1 MFKKLLNFIKVT
13 KEEKTSTE
21 EVEIKDKVE
30 EENTTDFDIQTIDEN
45 KAVEIN
51 LNSKELEN
59 NIIEDVIEMKNEMKN
74 EKVEDIQLED
84 QVVVKKQINCEYNIN
99 ITKEENVTVGI
110 PEEEK
115 QYVKLIKIQREKRIK
130 AIDVY
135 TNDEIIFESYKDCS
149 KSLGVPMQYIKENL
163 EYGYTDFF
171 GEAVNFLSKKLKLD
185 VSNKSMG
192 DKNIVEIFNFLH
204 NELWNPDMDEEKRE
218 EILCS
223 EKIDP
228 VHMHYKFE
236 IMDDEYD
243 DYYKKYGKIIRR
255 GGKKK
260 IELVDKKNE
269 VIDVFKSLDD
279 CADFFGKNK
288 SEITERLKC
297 GECKIGRYQIRYSL
311 RR

>member
-30 EENTTDFDIQTIDEN
+30 EENTTDFDVQTIDEN
-45 KAVEIN
+45 KDVEIN
-51 LNSKELEN
+51 LNSQELEN
-59 NIIEDVIEMKNEMKN
+59 NIIEDVIEMKN

-84 QVVVKKQINCEYNIN
+84 QVVVKKQINCEDNIN
-99 ITKEENVTVGI
+99 ITKEENVTVEI

-115 QYVKLIKIQREKRIK
+115 QYVKSIKIQREKRIK

-135 TNDEIIFESYKDCS
+135 TNDEIIFESYKECS
-149 KSLGVPMQYIKENL
+149 KSLGVPIQYIKENL

-223 EKIDP
+223 EKIEP

>member
-13 KEEKTSTE
+13 KEEKTSIE

-30 EENTTDFDIQTIDEN
+30 EENTTDFDVQTIDEN
-45 KAVEIN
+45 KDVEIN

-59 NIIEDVIEMKNEMKN
+59 NIIEDIIEMKN
-74 EKVEDIQLED
+74 EKVEDIQLEN
-84 QVVVKKQINCEYNIN
+84 QVVVKKQINCEDNIN
-99 ITKEENVTVGI
+99 ITKEENITVELS
-110 PEEEK
+110 EEEK

-135 TNDEIIFESYKDCS
+135 TNDEIIFESYKECS
-149 KSLGVPMQYIKENL
+149 KSLGIPMQYIKENL

-223 EKIDP
+223 EKIEP

-269 VIDVFKSLDD
+269 VIDVFRSLDD

>member
-30 EENTTDFDIQTIDEN
+30 EENTTDFDVQTIDEN
-45 KAVEIN
+45 KDAEIN

-59 NIIEDVIEMKNEMKN
+59 NTIEDVIEMKN

-84 QVVVKKQINCEYNIN
+84 QVVVKKQINCEDNIN
-99 ITKEENVTVGI
+99 ITKEENVTVEI

-115 QYVKLIKIQREKRIK
+115 QYVKSIKIQREKRIK

-135 TNDEIIFESYKDCS
+135 TNDEIIFESYKECS
-149 KSLGVPMQYIKENL
+149 KSLGVPIQYIKENL

-223 EKIDP
+223 EKIEP

-260 IELVDKKNE
+260 IELIDKKNE

>member
-30 EENTTDFDIQTIDEN
+30 EENTTDFDVQTIDEN
-45 KAVEIN
+45 KDVEIN
-51 LNSKELEN
+51 LNSKKLEN
-59 NIIEDVIEMKNEMKN
+59 NIIEDVIEMKNE
-74 EKVEDIQLED
+74 KVEDIQLEE
-84 QVVVKKQINCEYNIN
+84 QVVVKKQINCEDNIN
-99 ITKEENVTVGI
+99 ITKEENVTVKI
-110 PEEEK
+110 SEEEK
-115 QYVKLIKIQREKRIK
+115 QYVKSIKIQREKRIK

-135 TNDEIIFESYKDCS
+135 TNDEIIFESYKECS
-149 KSLGVPMQYIKENL
+149 KSLGVPIQYIKENL

-185 VSNKSMG
+185 VSNKSMV

-223 EKIDP
+223 EKIEP

>member
-30 EENTTDFDIQTIDEN
+30 EENTTDFDVQTIDEN
-45 KAVEIN
+45 KDAEIN

-59 NIIEDVIEMKNEMKN
+59 NTIEDVIEMKN

-84 QVVVKKQINCEYNIN
+84 QVVVKKQINCEDNIN
-99 ITKEENVTVGI
+99 ITKEENVTVEI

-115 QYVKLIKIQREKRIK
+115 QYVKSIKIQREKRIK

-135 TNDEIIFESYKDCS
+135 TNDEIIFESYKECS
-149 KSLGVPMQYIKENL
+149 KSLGVPIQYIKENL

-185 VSNKSMG
+185 VSNKFMG

-223 EKIDP
+223 EKIEP

>member
-30 EENTTDFDIQTIDEN
+30 EENTTDFDVQTIDEN
-45 KAVEIN
+45 KDVEIN
-51 LNSKELEN
+51 LNSKKLEN
-59 NIIEDVIEMKNEMKN
+59 NIIEDVIEMKNE
-74 EKVEDIQLED
+74 KVEDIQLEN
-84 QVVVKKQINCEYNIN
+84 QVVVKKQINCEDNIN
-99 ITKEENVTVGI
+99 ITKEENVTVEI
-110 PEEEK
+110 PKEEK
-115 QYVKLIKIQREKRIK
+115 QYVKSIKIQREKRIK

-135 TNDEIIFESYKDCS
+135 TNDEIIFESYKECS

-204 NELWNPDMDEEKRE
+204 NELWNPNMDEEKRE

-269 VIDVFKSLDD
+269 VIDVFRSLDD

>member
-13 KEEKTSTE
+13 KEEKISTE

-45 KAVEIN
+45 KDAEIN

-59 NIIEDVIEMKNEMKN
+59 NTIEDVIEMKN

-84 QVVVKKQINCEYNIN
+84 QVVVEKQINCEDNIN
-99 ITKEENVTVGI
+99 ITKEENVTVEI
-110 PEEEK
+110 SEEEK
-115 QYVKLIKIQREKRIK
+115 QYVKSIKIQREKRIK

-135 TNDEIIFESYKDCS
+135 TNDEIIFESYKECS
-149 KSLGVPMQYIKENL
+149 KSLGVPIQYIKENL

-223 EKIDP
+223 EKIEP

>member
-30 EENTTDFDIQTIDEN
+30 EENTTDFDVQTIDEN
-45 KAVEIN
+45 KDAEIN

-59 NIIEDVIEMKNEMKN
+59 NTIEDVIEMKN

-84 QVVVKKQINCEYNIN
+84 QVVVKKQINCEDNIN
-99 ITKEENVTVGI
+99 ITKEENVTVEI

-115 QYVKLIKIQREKRIK
+115 QYVKSIKIQREKRIK

-135 TNDEIIFESYKDCS
+135 TNDEIIFESYKECS
-149 KSLGVPMQYIKENL
+149 KSLGVPIQYIKENL

-185 VSNKSMG
+185 VSNKFMG

-223 EKIDP
+223 EKIEP

-260 IELVDKKNE
+260 IELIDKKNE

>member
-59 NIIEDVIEMKNEMKN
+59 NIIEDVIEMKNE
-74 EKVEDIQLED
+74 KVEDIQLED
-84 QVVVKKQINCEYNIN
+84 QVVVKKQINCEDNIN

-110 PEEEK
+110 LEEEK

>member
-30 EENTTDFDIQTIDEN
+30 EENTTDFDVQTIDEN
-45 KAVEIN
+45 KDAEIN

-59 NIIEDVIEMKNEMKN
+59 NIIEDVIEMKDEN
-74 EKVEDIQLED
+74 VEDIQLED
-84 QVVVKKQINCEYNIN
+84 QVVVKKQINCEDDIN
-99 ITKEENVTVGI
+99 IIKEENVTVEI
-110 PEEEK
+110 SEEEK
-115 QYVKLIKIQREKRIK
+115 QYVKSIKIQREKRIK

-135 TNDEIIFESYKDCS
+135 TNDEIIFESYKECS
-149 KSLGVPMQYIKENL
+149 KSLGVPIQYIKENL

>member
-30 EENTTDFDIQTIDEN
+30 EENTTDFDVQTIYEIKD
-45 KAVEIN
+45 VEIN

-59 NIIEDVIEMKNEMKN
+59 NIIEDVIEMKN

-84 QVVVKKQINCEYNIN
+84 QVVVKKQINCEDNIN
-99 ITKEENVTVGI
+99 ITKEENVTVEI

-115 QYVKLIKIQREKRIK
+115 QYVKLIKIQREKKIK

>member
-59 NIIEDVIEMKNEMKN
+59 NIIEDVIEMKNE
-74 EKVEDIQLED
+74 KVEDIQLED
-84 QVVVKKQINCEYNIN
+84 QVVVKKQINCEDNIN

>member
-21 EVEIKDKVE
+21 EVEIKDKLE
-30 EENTTDFDIQTIDEN
+30 EENTTDFDVKTIDEN
-45 KAVEIN
+45 KDAEIN

-59 NIIEDVIEMKNEMKN
+59 NTIEDVIEMKN

-84 QVVVKKQINCEYNIN
+84 QVVVKKQINCEDNIN
-99 ITKEENVTVGI
+99 ITKEENVTVEI

-115 QYVKLIKIQREKRIK
+115 QYVKSIKIQREKRIK

-135 TNDEIIFESYKDCS
+135 TNDEIIFESYKECS
-149 KSLGVPMQYIKENL
+149 KSLGVPIQYIKENL

-223 EKIDP
+223 EKIEP

>member
-30 EENTTDFDIQTIDEN
+30 EENTTDFDVQTIDEN
-45 KAVEIN
+45 KDAEIN

-59 NIIEDVIEMKNEMKN
+59 NTIEDVIEMKN

-84 QVVVKKQINCEYNIN
+84 QVVVKKQINCEDNIN
-99 ITKEENVTVGI
+99 ITKEENVTVEI

-115 QYVKLIKIQREKRIK
+115 QYVKSIKIQREKRIK

-135 TNDEIIFESYKDCS
+135 TNDEIIFESYKECS
-149 KSLGVPMQYIKENL
+149 KSLGVPIQYIKENL

-185 VSNKSMG
+185 VSNKSMV

-223 EKIDP
+223 EKIEP

>member
-30 EENTTDFDIQTIDEN
+30 EENTTDFDVQTIDEN
-45 KAVEIN
+45 KDVEIN

-59 NIIEDVIEMKNEMKN
+59 NIIEDVIEMKN

-84 QVVVKKQINCEYNIN
+84 QVVVKKQINCEDNIN
-99 ITKEENVTVGI
+99 ITKEENVTAEI
-110 PEEEK
+110 SEEEK
-115 QYVKLIKIQREKRIK
+115 QYVKSIKIQREKKIK

-135 TNDEIIFESYKDCS
+135 TNDEIIFESYKECS
-149 KSLGVPMQYIKENL
+149 KSLGVPIQYIKENL

-223 EKIDP
+223 EKIEP

>member
-30 EENTTDFDIQTIDEN
+30 EENTTDFDVQTIDEN
-45 KAVEIN
+45 KDAEIN

-59 NIIEDVIEMKNEMKN
+59 NIIEDVIEMKDEN
-74 EKVEDIQLED
+74 VEDIQLED
-84 QVVVKKQINCEYNIN
+84 QVVVKKQINCEDDIN
-99 ITKEENVTVGI
+99 IIKEENVTVEI
-110 PEEEK
+110 SEEEK
-115 QYVKLIKIQREKRIK
+115 QYVKSIKIQREKRIK

-135 TNDEIIFESYKDCS
+135 TNDEIIFESYKECS
-149 KSLGVPMQYIKENL
+149 KSLGVPIQYIKENL

-223 EKIDP
+223 EKIEP

>member
-30 EENTTDFDIQTIDEN
+30 EENTTDFDVQTIDEN
-45 KAVEIN
+45 KDAEIN

-59 NIIEDVIEMKNEMKN
+59 NTIEDVIEMKND
-74 EKVEDIQLED
+74 KVEDIQLED
-84 QVVVKKQINCEYNIN
+84 QVVVEKQINCEDNIN
-99 ITKEENVTVGI
+99 ITKEENVTVEI
-110 PEEEK
+110 SEEEK
-115 QYVKLIKIQREKRIK
+115 QYVKSIKIQREKRIK

-135 TNDEIIFESYKDCS
+135 TNDEIIFESYKECS
-149 KSLGVPMQYIKENL
+149 KSLGVPIQYIKENL

-223 EKIDP
+223 EKIEP

-260 IELVDKKNE
+260 IELIDKKNE

>member
-30 EENTTDFDIQTIDEN
+30 EENTTDFDVQTIDEN
-45 KAVEIN
+45 KDVEIN

-59 NIIEDVIEMKNEMKN
+59 NIIEDVIEMKNE
-74 EKVEDIQLED
+74 KVEDIQLEN
-84 QVVVKKQINCEYNIN
+84 QVVVKKQINCEDNIN
-99 ITKEENVTVGI
+99 ITKEENVTVEI

-115 QYVKLIKIQREKRIK
+115 QYVKSIKIQREKRIK

-135 TNDEIIFESYKDCS
+135 TNDEIIFESYKECS

-204 NELWNPDMDEEKRE
+204 NELWNPNMDEEKRE

-269 VIDVFKSLDD
+269 VIDVFRSLDD

>member
-30 EENTTDFDIQTIDEN
+30 EENTTDFDVKTIDEN
-45 KAVEIN
+45 KDAEIN

-59 NIIEDVIEMKNEMKN
+59 NTIEDVIEMKN

-84 QVVVKKQINCEYNIN
+84 QVVVKKQINCEDNIN
-99 ITKEENVTVGI
+99 ITKEENVTVEI

-115 QYVKLIKIQREKRIK
+115 QYVKSIKIQREKRIK

-135 TNDEIIFESYKDCS
+135 TNDEIIFESYKECS
-149 KSLGVPMQYIKENL
+149 KSLGVPIQYIKENL

-223 EKIDP
+223 EKIEP

>member
-30 EENTTDFDIQTIDEN
+30 EENTTDFDVQTIDEN
-45 KAVEIN
+45 KDAEIN

-59 NIIEDVIEMKNEMKN
+59 NIIEDVIEMKNE
-74 EKVEDIQLED
+74 KVEDIQLED
-84 QVVVKKQINCEYNIN
+84 KVVVKKQINCEDNIN
-99 ITKEENVTVGI
+99 ITKEENVTVEI

-115 QYVKLIKIQREKRIK
+115 QYVKSIKIQREKRIK

-135 TNDEIIFESYKDCS
+135 TNDEIIFESYKECS
-149 KSLGVPMQYIKENL
+149 KSLGVPIQYIKENL

-204 NELWNPDMDEEKRE
+204 NELWNPDMGEEKRE

-223 EKIDP
+223 EKIEP

-236 IMDDEYD
+236 TMDDEYD

>member
-13 KEEKTSTE
+13 KEEKTSIE

-30 EENTTDFDIQTIDEN
+30 EENTTDFDVQTIDEN
-45 KAVEIN
+45 KDVEIN

-59 NIIEDVIEMKNEMKN
+59 NIIEDIIEMKN

-84 QVVVKKQINCEYNIN
+84 QVVVKKQINCEDNIN
-99 ITKEENVTVGI
+99 ITKEENITVELS
-110 PEEEK
+110 EEEK

-135 TNDEIIFESYKDCS
+135 TNDEIIFESYKECS
-149 KSLGVPMQYIKENL
+149 KSLGIPMQYIKENL

-223 EKIDP
+223 EKIEP

-269 VIDVFKSLDD
+269 VIDVFRSLDD

>member
-30 EENTTDFDIQTIDEN
+30 EENTTDFDVQTIDEN
-45 KAVEIN
+45 KDVEIN

-59 NIIEDVIEMKNEMKN
+59 NIIEDVIEMKNE
-74 EKVEDIQLED
+74 KVEDIQLD
-84 QVVVKKQINCEYNIN
+84 NQVVVKKQINCEDNIN
-99 ITKEENVTVGI
+99 ITKEENVTVEI

-115 QYVKLIKIQREKRIK
+115 QYVKSIKIQREKRIK

-135 TNDEIIFESYKDCS
+135 TNDEIIFESYKECS

-204 NELWNPDMDEEKRE
+204 NELWNPNMDEEKRE

>member
-45 KAVEIN
+45 KDAEIN

-59 NIIEDVIEMKNEMKN
+59 NTIEDVIEMKN

-84 QVVVKKQINCEYNIN
+84 QVVVEKQINCEDNIN
-99 ITKEENVTVGI
+99 ITKEENVTVEI
-110 PEEEK
+110 SEEEK
-115 QYVKLIKIQREKRIK
+115 QYVKSIKIQREKRIK

-135 TNDEIIFESYKDCS
+135 TNDEIIFESYKECS
-149 KSLGVPMQYIKENL
+149 KSLGVPIQYIKENL

-223 EKIDP
+223 EKIEP

>member
-13 KEEKTSTE
+13 KEEKISTE

-45 KAVEIN
+45 KDAEIN

-59 NIIEDVIEMKNEMKN
+59 NTIEDVIEMKN

-84 QVVVKKQINCEYNIN
+84 QVVVEKQINCEYNIN
-99 ITKEENVTVGI
+99 ITKEENVTVEI
-110 PEEEK
+110 SEEEK
-115 QYVKLIKIQREKRIK
+115 QYVKSIKIQREKRIK

-135 TNDEIIFESYKDCS
+135 TNDEIIFESYKECS
-149 KSLGVPMQYIKENL
+149 KSLGVPIQYIKENL

-223 EKIDP
+223 EKIEP

>member
-1 MFKKLLNFIKVT
+1 LFKKLLNFIKVT

-30 EENTTDFDIQTIDEN
+30 EENTTDFDVQTIDEN

-59 NIIEDVIEMKNEMKN
+59 NIIEDVIEMKNE
-74 EKVEDIQLED
+74 KVEDIQLED
-84 QVVVKKQINCEYNIN
+84 QVVVKKQINCEDNIN
-99 ITKEENVTVGI
+99 ITKEENVTVEI

>member
-13 KEEKTSTE
+13 KEEKISTE

-30 EENTTDFDIQTIDEN
+30 EENTTDFDVQTIDEN
-45 KAVEIN
+45 KDAEIN

-59 NIIEDVIEMKNEMKN
+59 NTIEDVIEMKN

-84 QVVVKKQINCEYNIN
+84 QVVVKKQINCEDNIN
-99 ITKEENVTVGI
+99 ITKEENVTVEI

-115 QYVKLIKIQREKRIK
+115 QYVKSIKIQREKRIK

-135 TNDEIIFESYKDCS
+135 TNDEIIFESYKECS
-149 KSLGVPMQYIKENL
+149 KSLGVPIQYIKENL

-185 VSNKSMG
+185 VSNKSMV

-223 EKIDP
+223 EKIEP

>member
-21 EVEIKDKVE
+21 EVEIKDKVK
-30 EENTTDFDIQTIDEN
+30 EENTTDFDVQTIDEN
-45 KAVEIN
+45 KDVEIN

-59 NIIEDVIEMKNEMKN
+59 NIIEDVIEMKNE
-74 EKVEDIQLED
+74 KVEDIQLEN
-84 QVVVKKQINCEYNIN
+84 QVVVKKQINCEDNIN
-99 ITKEENVTVGI
+99 ITKEENVTVEI
-110 PEEEK
+110 PKEEK
-115 QYVKLIKIQREKRIK
+115 QYVKSIKIQREKRIK

-135 TNDEIIFESYKDCS
+135 TNDEIIFESYKECS

-204 NELWNPDMDEEKRE
+204 NELWNPNMDEEKRE

-269 VIDVFKSLDD
+269 VIDVFRSLDD

>member
-30 EENTTDFDIQTIDEN
+30 EENTTDFDVQTIDAN
-45 KAVEIN
+45 KDVEIN

-59 NIIEDVIEMKNEMKN
+59 NIIEDIIEMKN

-84 QVVVKKQINCEYNIN
+84 QVVVKKQINCEDNIN
-99 ITKEENVTVGI
+99 ITKEENITVEI
-110 PEEEK
+110 SEEEE
-115 QYVKLIKIQREKRIK
+115 QYIKSIKIQREKRIK

-135 TNDEIIFESYKDCS
+135 TNDEIVFESYKECS

-163 EYGYTDFF
+163 KYGYTDFF
-171 GEAVNFLSKKLKLD
+171 GEAVNFLSKQLKLD
-185 VSNKSMG
+185 LNNKTIG

-204 NELWNPDMDEEKRE
+204 NELWNTDIDEEKRE
-218 EILCS
+218 GILCS
-223 EKIDP
+223 EKIEP
-228 VHMHYKFE
+228 VHMHYRFE

-260 IELVDKKNE
+260 IELIDKKNE

-279 CADFFGKNK
+279 CANFFGKNK

>member
-13 KEEKTSTE
+13 KEEKISTE

-45 KAVEIN
+45 KDAEIN

-59 NIIEDVIEMKNEMKN
+59 NTIEDVIEMKN

-84 QVVVKKQINCEYNIN
+84 QVVVEKQINCEDNIN
-99 ITKEENVTVGI
+99 ITKEENVTVEI
-110 PEEEK
+110 SEEEK
-115 QYVKLIKIQREKRIK
+115 QYVKSIKIQREKRIK

-135 TNDEIIFESYKDCS
+135 TNDEIIFESYKECS
-149 KSLGVPMQYIKENL
+149 KSLGVPIQYIKENL

-223 EKIDP
+223 EKIEP

-260 IELVDKKNE
+260 IELIDKKNE

>member
-30 EENTTDFDIQTIDEN
+30 EENTTDFDVQTIDEN
-45 KAVEIN
+45 KDVDIN

-59 NIIEDVIEMKNEMKN
+59 NIIKDVIEMKN

-84 QVVVKKQINCEYNIN
+84 QVVVKKQINCEDNIN
-99 ITKEENVTVGI
+99 ITKEENGTVEI
-110 PEEEK
+110 SEEEK
-115 QYVKLIKIQREKRIK
+115 QYVKSIKIQREKRIK

-135 TNDEIIFESYKDCS
+135 TNDEIIFESYKECS
-149 KSLGVPMQYIKENL
+149 KSLSVPIQYIKENL

-223 EKIDP
+223 EKIEP

-269 VIDVFKSLDD
+269 VIDVFRSLDD

>member
-30 EENTTDFDIQTIDEN
+30 EENTTDFDVQTIDEN
-45 KAVEIN
+45 KDAEIN

-59 NIIEDVIEMKNEMKN
+59 NTIEDVIEMKNEKI
-74 EKVEDIQLED
+74 EDIQLED
-84 QVVVKKQINCEYNIN
+84 QVVVKKQINCEDNIN
-99 ITKEENVTVGI
+99 ITKEENVTVEI

-115 QYVKLIKIQREKRIK
+115 QYVKSIKIQREKRIK

-135 TNDEIIFESYKDCS
+135 TNDEIIFESYKECS
-149 KSLGVPMQYIKENL
+149 KSLGVPIQYIKENL

-185 VSNKSMG
+185 VSNKFMG

-223 EKIDP
+223 EKIEP

>member
-13 KEEKTSTE
+13 KEEKTSAE

-30 EENTTDFDIQTIDEN
+30 EENTTDFDVQTIDEN
-45 KAVEIN
+45 KDVEIN

-59 NIIEDVIEMKNEMKN
+59 NIIEDVIEMKNE
-74 EKVEDIQLED
+74 KVEDIQLEN
-84 QVVVKKQINCEYNIN
+84 QVVVKKQINCEDNIN
-99 ITKEENVTVGI
+99 ITKEENVTVEI

-115 QYVKLIKIQREKRIK
+115 QYVKSIKIQREKRIK

-135 TNDEIIFESYKDCS
+135 TNDEIIFESYKECS

-204 NELWNPDMDEEKRE
+204 NELWNPNMDEEKRE

>member
-1 MFKKLLNFIKVT
+1 MFKKLLNFIKVN
-13 KEEKTSTE
+13 KEEKLSTE
-21 EVEIKDKVE
+21 EVEVKDIVE
-30 EENTTDFDIQTIDEN
+30 EKAEEVDSQNVERNENVDTT
-45 KAVEIN
+45 
-51 LNSKELEN
+51 LNIEELEN
-59 NIIEDVIEMKNEMKN
+59 NIIKDVIEMKN

-84 QVVVKKQINCEYNIN
+84 QVVVKKQINCEDNIN
-99 ITKEENVTVGI
+99 ITKKENVTVEI
-110 PEEEK
+110 TEEEK
-115 QYVKLIKIQREKRIK
+115 LYVKLIKIQREKRIK

-135 TNDEIIFESYKDCS
+135 TNDEIIFESYKECS

-223 EKIDP
+223 EKIEP

>member
-13 KEEKTSTE
+13 KEEKISTE

-45 KAVEIN
+45 KDAEIN

-59 NIIEDVIEMKNEMKN
+59 NTIEDVIEMKN

-84 QVVVKKQINCEYNIN
+84 QVVVEKQINCVDNIN
-99 ITKEENVTVGI
+99 ITKEENVTVEI

-115 QYVKLIKIQREKRIK
+115 QYVKSIKIQREKRIK

-135 TNDEIIFESYKDCS
+135 TNDEIIFESYKECS
-149 KSLGVPMQYIKENL
+149 KSLGVPIQYIKENL

-185 VSNKSMG
+185 VSNKSMV

-223 EKIDP
+223 EKIEP

>member
-30 EENTTDFDIQTIDEN
+30 EENTTDFDVQTIDEN
-45 KAVEIN
+45 KDVEIN

-59 NIIEDVIEMKNEMKN
+59 NIIEDVIEMKN

-84 QVVVKKQINCEYNIN
+84 QVVVKKQINCEDNIN
-99 ITKEENVTVGI
+99 ITKEENVTVEI